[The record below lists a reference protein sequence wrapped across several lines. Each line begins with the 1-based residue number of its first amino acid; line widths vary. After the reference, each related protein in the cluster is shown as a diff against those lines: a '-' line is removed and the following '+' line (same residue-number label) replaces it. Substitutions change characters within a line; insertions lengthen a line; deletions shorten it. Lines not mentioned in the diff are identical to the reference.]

1 MGQCFSKL
9 APWQIY
15 ILSSVP
21 DFQFLYGRKADK
33 VRTLYN
39 GMIKCGYYQYFRN
52 NNFKEKTK

>member
-15 ILSSVP
+15 ILSGMP
-21 DFQFLYGRKADK
+21 DFEHWYGRRADK

-39 GMIKCGYYQYFRN
+39 GMIKCGYYQYF
-52 NNFKEKTK
+52 KQPKPEK